1 MHDAVSSQAQR
12 RWWHRLAW
20 APGLL
25 VLLAL
30 ISVVGHIGEQER
42 LLALVERS
50 QPAWLLAA
58 AALQAAT
65 YFSAAGVWQRV
76 LRQAG
81 IPQPLTALAPLA
93 VARLFTD
100 QVFPSGGFGGR
111 LLVVRALRRRGVG
124 MPEAMA
130 AILVDLITFYATFSA
145 VVLIALGILWRR
157 HDLNG
162 VILSVVTAFSLMA
175 TAVPA
180 GALWLGR
187 GGRVPGWTRRLPRM
201 RRLLEQVASA
211 PRSLVRDRAVL
222 AHGAALQLAV
232 ILLDSATLW
241 LVMRAV
247 GWPTSPAVAFASLV
261 IASVAMTVILTPGGL
276 GPFESACVAMLTLF
290 RVPVEAALAA
300 TLLLR
305 GFTYWLPM
313 LPGLW
318 VSRREMRAAPPAPVE
333 LK

>member
-1 MHDAVSSQAQR
+1 MGDRQAHR
-12 RWWHRLAW
+12 RWWRRLAW

-30 ISVVGHIGEQER
+30 ISVVGHIGEHER
-42 LLALVERS
+42 LLALVEHAR
-50 QPAWLLAA
+50 PAWLLAA

-65 YFSAAGVWQRV
+65 YFSAAAVWQRV

-130 AILVDLITFYATFSA
+130 AILVDLITYYATFSA
-145 VVLIALGILWRR
+145 VVLAALGILWWR

-201 RRLLEQVASA
+201 RRLLEQIASA
-211 PRSLVRDRAVL
+211 PRNLVRDPAVL
-222 AHGAALQLAV
+222 ARGAALQLAV

-241 LVMRAV
+241 MVLRAV
-247 GWPTSPAVAFASLV
+247 GWPTGPAVAFASLV

-276 GPFESACVAMLTLF
+276 GPFESACVAMLTLL

-318 VSRREMRAAPPAPVE
+318 VSRREMGAAPPAAAE
-333 LK
+333 LP